1 MAYTN
6 EVVFLMTGLIVLGMT
21 VHAFSLYGGSPEAR
35 PSWFLMVAF
44 VLADAACLST
54 LAVRFVSP
62 VFLTVTNSGLLMTIW
77 AVALTARSWREPLS
91 RKLVVQSGAWMLLV
105 PVVFEWMRQNGTYVQ
120 RVVLYTVLSCAL
132 LCWVLWEV
140 YQKYRQDRSFTLKFV
155 MAAVLTSLLLRVVR
169 MVFVLQQAVQ
179 TENLT
184 QELPAS
190 AMIRNMSVSM
200 DVLILS
206 SLVAYSTHLLAL
218 RYQKSASDSQ
228 EVRLANE
235 TLKTVLQEKE
245 LMLRALTTSTR
256 SRNMGVLLA
265 SLAHELSQ
273 PLATMRLKMDFL
285 LSQPQLAPEDR
296 QAFLEELLVDNTR
309 AADIIV
315 QLRGFLRHGSGELQT
330 VALDL
335 VVDEALKMLKPEM
348 DRLQVQ
354 LNREVTPSTF
364 VMALDGQL
372 QMVVLNLLKNAVD
385 AMKPTAARHVLEVN
399 LSVSASEVILTVS
412 DSGPGI
418 PEALWERVF
427 DMFYTTKPEGL
438 GLGLWLS
445 RSIVQNQGGSMTV
458 SRSALGGA
466 LFTLSWPRMA
476 ATPNT
481 VAA

>member
-1 MAYTN
+1 VKDAVN
-6 EVVFLMTGLIVLGMT
+6 GSVLKI
-21 VHAFSLYGGSPEAR
+21 
-35 PSWFLMVAF
+35 
-44 VLADAACLST
+44 
-54 LAVRFVSP
+54 
-62 VFLTVTNSGLLMTIW
+62 N
-77 AVALTARSWREPLS
+77 
-91 RKLVVQSGAWMLLV
+91 Q
-105 PVVFEWMRQNGTYVQ
+105 Q
-120 RVVLYTVLSCAL
+120 
-132 LCWVLWEV
+132 
-140 YQKYRQDRSFTLKFV
+140 LKFV

-179 TENLT
+179 PENLT

-206 SLVAYSTHLLAL
+206 SLVAYCTHLLAV

-354 LNREVTPSTF
+354 LNREVTPNAF